1 MADNQ
6 SNESSNVQVGVRI
19 STVLDQHIGEKAKAG
34 FRSKSDELRMLL
46 KKGFADVYGYD
57 PEEVPTERLAA

>member
-6 SNESSNVQVGVRI
+6 SNDSSSAQVGVRI
-19 STVLDQHIGEKAKAG
+19 SAVLDQHIGEKAKAG

-57 PEEVPTERLAA
+57 PEEAPANRLAA